1 MACTQTF
8 AGIDLQCTGA
18 TGGVKRVLIANF
30 DDVTTVNITNGKI
43 DTITMAASAKFK
55 EYRFRKNTAYKTST
69 ANFNDENGTR
79 YVSTEVFMRFSKLET
94 SKRTEMQ
101 ALFNGQ
107 CAVIVETQDGTYW
120 YLGYNN
126 PVTMTAG
133 TAETGTN
140 MDDFQGYTATM
151 TDLSQEFPHEIDAS
165 IISGIL

>member
-8 AGIDLQCTGA
+8 AGIDLACTGA

-30 DDVTTVNITNGKI
+30 DDVTAVKVTSGKI
-43 DTITMAASAKFK
+43 DDITMAQSAKFK

-107 CAVIVETQDGTYW
+107 CVVIVELQDGTYW
-120 YLGYNN
+120 YMGYNN

-133 TAETGTN
+133 TAESGTN

-151 TDLSQEFPHEIDAS
+151 TDLSQEFPYEIDAA
-165 IISGIL
+165 IIAGLL